1 MRFYRPLSPIKA
13 MTFDLDDTLYNNEP
27 IISLA
32 DASLTAFIAAN
43 FPRAAAL
50 PRSRW
55 NEIKRELIKNNPP
68 LGSDMGLLRLETL
81 RVALADDVAPC
92 SALEQA
98 AQDCFNCFYHARS
111 DFRLDDKVHEVMS
124 ALAKKVPLIA
134 ITNGNVDTQK
144 TGLTEYFEAVLH
156 ASVVRPS
163 KPAPDMFHEAAD
175 MLSLPPEAILHV
187 GDNLE
192 KDVMGA
198 IKAGMQSAWIA
209 ANREM
214 NLSREA
220 VTLLPH
226 VELSALDDLLR
237 LA

>member
-27 IISLA
+27 IISQA
-32 DASLTAFIAAN
+32 DSALNTFIAEH
-43 FPRAAAL
+43 FPHAAAL

-55 NEIKRELIKNNPP
+55 NDIKRTLIKQNPP

-81 RVALADDVAPC
+81 RIALADDV
-92 SALEQA
+92 SGTALEQA
-98 AQDCFNCFYHARS
+98 AQDCFDCFYSARS
-111 DFRLDDKVHEVMS
+111 DFRLDEEVHEVLTE
-124 ALAKKVPLIA
+124 LAGRLPLIA

-144 TGLTEYFEAVLH
+144 TGLADYFESVLH
-156 ASVVRPS
+156 ASVIRPS
-163 KPAPDMFHEAAD
+163 KPAPDMFHEAANK
-175 MLSLPPEAILHV
+175 LGLQPAEILHV

-214 NLSREA
+214 KLNREA
-220 VTLLPH
+220 VSLLPH
-226 VELSALDDLLR
+226 VELSSLKDLIR
-237 LA
+237 LV

>member
-1 MRFYRPLSPIKA
+1 M
-13 MTFDLDDTLYNNEP
+13 
-27 IISLA
+27 
-32 DASLTAFIAAN
+32 
-43 FPRAAAL
+43 
-50 PRSRW
+50 
-55 NEIKRELIKNNPP
+55 
-68 LGSDMGLLRLETL
+68 
-81 RVALADDVAPC
+81 ADDVAPG

-111 DFRLDDKVHEVMS
+111 DFRLDDKIHEVMS

-175 MLSLPPEAILHV
+175 MLSLPPKAILHV

>member
-1 MRFYRPLSPIKA
+1 
-13 MTFDLDDTLYNNEP
+13 
-27 IISLA
+27 
-32 DASLTAFIAAN
+32 
-43 FPRAAAL
+43 
-50 PRSRW
+50 
-55 NEIKRELIKNNPP
+55 
-68 LGSDMGLLRLETL
+68 
-81 RVALADDVAPC
+81 
-92 SALEQA
+92 
-98 AQDCFNCFYHARS
+98 
-111 DFRLDDKVHEVMS
+111 
-124 ALAKKVPLIA
+124 
-134 ITNGNVDTQK
+134 
-144 TGLTEYFEAVLH
+144 
-156 ASVVRPS
+156 
-163 KPAPDMFHEAAD
+163 MFHEAAD
-175 MLSLPPEAILHV
+175 MLSLPPKAILHV